1 MIPTSLHGRGLSP
14 LVFAFRPTDANYLAR
29 WLLRRGAIILEP
41 TDKLERFV
49 WTNANGT
56 ERHAILANADNGLYV
71 TSLKTYDIL
80 LDYYNNLNKYRPND
94 TTRRELD
101 TATIR
106 KFLINR
112 DGARC
117 FYCQRYHGQKIVEQL
132 TIEHL
137 IPVAHGGNDT
147 ASNLV
152 LACHGCNNKL
162 GNAPLKEKIDYK
174 ISLLIGDK
182 HV

>member
-1 MIPTSLHGRGLSP
+1 MANNKCKIFIEVVVTVPSKDHGRKFDYYTYNKQK
-14 LVFAFRPTDANYLAR
+14 LVPIDQAKELVEFAENPEN
-29 WLLRRGAIILEP
+29 
-41 TDKLERFV
+41 
-49 WTNANGT
+49 
-56 ERHAILANADNGLYV
+56 DNEYV

-152 LACHGCNNKL
+152 LACHGCNNHL
-162 GNAPLKEKIDYK
+162 GNAPLKQKIDYK